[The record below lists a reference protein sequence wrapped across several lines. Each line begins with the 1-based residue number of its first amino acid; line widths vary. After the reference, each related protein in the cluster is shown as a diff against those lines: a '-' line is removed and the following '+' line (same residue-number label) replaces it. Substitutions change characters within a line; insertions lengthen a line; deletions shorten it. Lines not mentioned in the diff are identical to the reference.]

1 MKKARLKVV
10 KVSSFADVK
19 PKQLDGMTLK
29 DLKATCDKWDIQ
41 VSGNKEELTKQF
53 SSLFMGIPI
62 ARKGCT
68 CQFIILEKGSD
79 KSSLPVSDGMNM
91 TKFASEMWCRALVL
105 CLQHQISPAEVAY

>member
-53 SSLFMGIPI
+53 SSLFM
-62 ARKGCT
+62 A
-68 CQFIILEKGSD
+68 FLLLEKVALA
-79 KSSLPVSDGMNM
+79 SSSFWRRGATSP
-91 TKFASEMWCRALVL
+91 L
-105 CLQHQISPAEVAY
+105 CLFLMA